1 MTGSV
6 RPRIEIVERRQTE
19 RAIVDLMAFAVTKTN
34 DKFACCVRN
43 ISDTGAMLEFVGND
57 IAILPTTFQIL
68 ISGTEI
74 RLRVKTIWREKRRLG
89 VMFLP

>member
-1 MTGSV
+1 
-6 RPRIEIVERRQTE
+6 
-19 RAIVDLMAFAVTKTN
+19 MAFAMTKAN
-34 DKFACCVRN
+34 AKFACCVRN

-57 IAILPTTFQIL
+57 IAILPTTFEIL